1 MYLDVT
7 GQIIAAV
14 LGAAVLLLVLL
25 QALSVTRLRRTCQV
39 LQRDTTSLQNE
50 LGALCTGASGM
61 GAHLS
66 RLDQQLLRLN
76 ERQDHLESHDSLHR
90 EYDRAVKLV
99 RNGAGA
105 EEVMSQCNLLRTE
118 AELLLRLHGGAR
130 RTERQAVQAGGISGN
145 RRLG

>member
-7 GQIIAAV
+7 GQIVAAV
-14 LGAAVLLLVLL
+14 AGAMLLLVALL
-25 QALSVTRLRRTCQV
+25 QAVSALRLRRDCRALRSEVAV
-39 LQRDTTSLQNE
+39 LQGE

-66 RLDQQLLRLN
+66 RVDQQLLRLG
-76 ERQDHLESHDSLHR
+76 ERQDNLEAHDSLHR

-105 EEVMSQCNLLRTE
+105 EEIMTQCNLLRTE
-118 AELLLRLHGGAR
+118 AELLLRLHGGGAPER
-130 RTERQAVQAGGISGN
+130 RHAAA
-145 RRLG
+145 

>member
-25 QALSVTRLRRTCQV
+25 QALSVARLRRACQA
-39 LQRDTTSLQNE
+39 LQRDTTALQNE

-61 GAHLS
+61 GAHLG

-105 EEVMSQCNLLRTE
+105 EEIMAQCNLLRTE
-118 AELLLRLHGGAR
+118 AELLLRLHGGTRDAR
-130 RTERQAVQAGGISGN
+130 RAPA
-145 RRLG
+145 